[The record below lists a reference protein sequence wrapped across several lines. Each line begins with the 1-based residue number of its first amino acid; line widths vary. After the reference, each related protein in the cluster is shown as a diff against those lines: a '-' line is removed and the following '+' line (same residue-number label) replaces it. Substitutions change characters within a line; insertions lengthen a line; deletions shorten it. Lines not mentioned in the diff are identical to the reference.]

1 MTNNPKFT
9 LVIPCRNEARSIFAL
24 IEEVIKNLSLIS
36 DPISVKMLFV
46 DDHSNDETLQV
57 ILQASQKYKRLIVK
71 NLEITVEARALTHN
85 YGKAEAQAFGLRLAT
100 SESDYLIL
108 MDADGQHNPKDLSQI
123 VSLLLTRPKTYV
135 GKRTDYNRRI
145 FERILTFGFSS
156 ISKLLGINYES
167 EWSEFIGIP
176 RSQACHLISLPE
188 LGIIPITSLVIMTYP
203 ETAFFETKILARL
216 DGTSTSRFNL
226 KSLSRKA
233 LMHLFCDPWTFFP
246 RVFFLSITTLFP
258 VLGFTLY
265 SGIHEFRAGNLS
277 STHVLLA
284 ISVLL
289 MTIQIIILNFVMGI
303 LLVFQK
309 AALNQGK
316 NVKL

>member
-24 IEEVIKNLSLIS
+24 VEEVIKHLSLIS
-36 DPISVKMLFV
+36 NPISVKMLFV
-46 DDHSNDETLQV
+46 DDHSDDETAQV
-57 ILQASQKYKRLIVK
+57 ILKASLEYKKLSVK
-71 NLEITVEARALTHN
+71 NLEISVEAHTLTHN
-85 YGKAEAQAFGLRLAT
+85 YGKAEAQAFGLRLAI
-100 SESDYLIL
+100 SDSDYLIL
-108 MDADGQHNPKDLSQI
+108 MDADGQHDPRDLTQI
-123 VSLLLTRPKTYV
+123 VSLLLTMPKTYV
-135 GKRTDYNRRI
+135 GKRTVYNRTI
-145 FERILTFGFSS
+145 LERILTFGFSS
-156 ISKLLGINYES
+156 ISKLLGINYKS

-203 ETAFFETKILARL
+203 ETAFFETKILERL

-246 RVFFLSITTLFP
+246 RVFFLSITTLLP
-258 VLGFTLY
+258 VLGFALY
-265 SGIHEFRAGNLS
+265 SGVNEFRSGSLS
-277 STHVLLA
+277 SMHVLLV

-289 MTIQIIILNFVMGI
+289 MTIQILTLNFVMGI

-309 AALNQGK
+309 AALNLGK